1 MVYRTVGQMIEL
13 EAAMLL
19 IPMLVALIYGEMNIV
34 PSFLIPAVCAG
45 VLGFIFAHT
54 FPPRDRILY
63 ARDGFMIVALAW
75 LVLSGIG
82 ALPFVISRGNTVVYR
97 RYL

>member
-54 FPPRDRILY
+54 FPPR
-63 ARDGFMIVALAW
+63 ARASFRSL
-75 LVLSGIG
+75 
-82 ALPFVISRGNTVVYR
+82 R
-97 RYL
+97 